1 MPICQSDTNLFYVKR
16 MIKKPLVPK
25 GNILSIDIGG
35 SSTKAC
41 ILSPTGKLL
50 TAFKKSPT
58 PKNSTPAAVLETIEK
73 LVADLTDFDKISIG
87 FPGYVKFGVV
97 QTAPNLA
104 ENKWANVDLAQQVA
118 NLLNKP
124 VRLVNDADQ
133 QGLGIVSGKGLEIVF
148 TLGTGFGTALLFD
161 GELLPHLELAHLPIN
176 KNDDY
181 DDFIGDRGFEKVGKK
196 KWNERLQYIIEIYKT
211 VFNYD
216 KLYIGGGNSNEITFK
231 LEKNIKLVSNKDGI
245 KGGAKLWKAK
255 EKYHIHTNY
264 PDQK

>member
-1 MPICQSDTNLFYVKR
+1 MT
-16 MIKKPLVPK
+16 KKPLIPK

-35 SSTKAC
+35 SSIKTC

-50 TAFKKSPT
+50 TAFKKLPT
-58 PKNSTPAAVLETIEK
+58 PKNATPSAVLETIEE
-73 LVADLTDFDKISIG
+73 LVAELGEFEKISIG
-87 FPGYVKFGVV
+87 FPGYVKNGIV

-104 ENKWANVDLAQQVA
+104 ENKWTNVNLAQQVA
-118 NLLNKP
+118 NLFNKP

-133 QGLGIVSGKGLEIVF
+133 QGLGIVSGKGFEIVF
-148 TLGTGFGTALLFD
+148 TLGTGFGTALVFD

-176 KNDDY
+176 KKDDY

-216 KLYIGGGNSNEITFK
+216 MLYIGGGNANEITFK
-231 LEKNIKLVSNKDGI
+231 LDKNIKLVSNKDGI

-255 EKYHIHTNY
+255 EKYDIHTTY
-264 PDQK
+264 PELQQ

>member
-1 MPICQSDTNLFYVKR
+1 
-16 MIKKPLVPK
+16 MIKKTVVPN

-35 SSTKAC
+35 TSIKAC
-41 ILSPTGKLL
+41 VLNPSGKML
-50 TAFKKSPT
+50 TDFKKSPT
-58 PKNSTPAAVLETIEK
+58 PKNSTPEAVLETIKK
-73 LVADLTDFDKISIG
+73 LTTIFTDFDKISIG
-87 FPGYVKFGVV
+87 FPGYVKLGVV

-104 ENKWANVDLAQQVA
+104 ENKWANVDLAQKVA
-118 NLLNKP
+118 NLFGKP

-133 QGLGIVSGKGLEIVF
+133 QGLGIVSGKGFEIVF

-176 KNDDY
+176 KQDDY

-216 KLYIGGGNSNEITFK
+216 YLYIGGGNSNEITFE
-231 LEKNIKLVSNKDGI
+231 LDQNIKLVSNKDGI

-255 EKYHIHTNY
+255 EKFYVHTTY
-264 PDQK
+264 PDDKQQ